1 MLFKMMSSVLEM
13 DRTDLNRF
21 LLIFAL
27 KLYWLILGLFPAF
40 PWAVVKSIV
49 ISSHILI

>member
-1 MLFKMMSSVLEM
+1 M

-27 KLYWLILGLFPAF
+27 KLYWLVLAIFLAL
-40 PWAVVKSIV
+40 PWAVVKPIV
-49 ISSHILI
+49 MTSHIFI